1 MTDLYSLFGDFN
13 SGDVLFLSGFSNEL
27 FGLLIFF
34 ALLILIA
41 TAIDLRGLSTVRK
54 TLLVGLRV
62 LSLTILVGIIL
73 EPALELKHVSHEKNH
88 VAILV
93 DASESMNVGVG
104 EETRMIR
111 AIAFLKELAPHLE
124 ELRDKHYFEFFSF
137 GEVLESSTLY
147 ELSEQSEGEFKDTR
161 ILNSIEEFSQLYGP
175 NELGGLVL
183 ISDGIDRG
191 RLGRR
196 SRSGEALDS
205 ATREWLTKL
214 DIPIHTVSVS
224 GVNHVLDVSIEEV
237 LHDDFAF
244 VHNKVSVDVSV
255 KIQGIRLRTLPVT
268 LKRQGEIISTQEI
281 SVRQDQNTYK
291 VTFEFVPERMGK
303 ELYTVSV
310 PVYSGEV
317 LKTNNSMSFLLKIIR
332 DRIRV
337 LHVCGRPTW
346 DVRFLR
352 RLLKENPNVDL
363 ISFFILRTA
372 SSLQLVPS
380 DQLSLIPFP
389 TRELFDDELGSFD
402 LVIFHNFNFGPY
414 AMRRYLKNVRDFVLN
429 GGGFAMIGGDLS
441 FTVGGYQGSD
451 IESVL
456 PVELPPEG
464 SGATVISEEPFK
476 LSITE
481 AGMRHPITQL
491 AFDPVVNRKLWSLL
505 SPMNGANLVLGSKPE
520 ATVLAEHPVLKS
532 KTGKMPVLTVW
543 EAGEGRVL
551 TLTVDSTWRWRMEM
565 GERED
570 TRRLYTKFWSNA
582 IRWMIRD
589 PELKLTR
596 IDVPEDTLRPGEEA
610 PVKLKL
616 YNRDY
621 SFAAN
626 TTGWL
631 RLYRLEGLLEGEVL
645 KGEQKIEEISFKTD
659 DKGSF
664 EWKVPI
670 VKEGAYLVRVSVDGN
685 PDMED
690 EEHFLVVKDTQEL
703 RDIIPRPE
711 LLERLS
717 SETGGQFIE
726 LPSEV
731 PDLEFAEPRVVKVNL
746 RSIISV
752 WDHPVTL
759 VLLILLLAAEWIL
772 RRRFGRF

>member
-104 EETRMIR
+104 EETRMTR